1 MKKVLLSVFIFC
13 LAISTMELSAQINVP
28 ASSPGATVK
37 QMVGLVDVTVDYSRP
52 GVKGRTIFGDLVP
65 YDKPWRLG
73 ANAATK
79 ITFSGQVMIGGKQL
93 DAGEYAILA
102 TPGQSSWKFM
112 FYPYTT
118 WNFGAYLE
126 DGVEPVATVTAQSA
140 SMGEIM
146 VENFLIQFD
155 NITSNSANLWFIWD
169 KTAVAVE
176 IKVETDKVVQANID
190 KVMAGPSAGDYFA
203 AASYYLSE
211 DKELDQAL
219 TWVNKS
225 IEMGNEMYWVYRAKS
240 LIQAKLGD
248 KTGAIATAKKSLE
261 LAKDAGNMDY
271 VKLNEDSI
279 KEWMM

>member
-1 MKKVLLSVFIFC
+1 M
-13 LAISTMELSAQINVP
+13 
-28 ASSPGATVK
+28 
-37 QMVGLVDVTVDYSRP
+37 
-52 GVKGRTIFGDLVP
+52 
-65 YDKPWRLG
+65 
-73 ANAATK
+73 
-79 ITFSGQVMIGGKQL
+79 
-93 DAGEYAILA
+93 
-102 TPGQSSWKFM
+102 
-112 FYPYTT
+112 
-118 WNFGAYLE
+118 
-126 DGVEPVATVTAQSA
+126 EPVATVTAQSA

-155 NITSNSANLWFIWD
+155 NITSNSADLWFIWD